1 MKASSRWMP
10 ALLGFLT
17 AVGPVSTD
25 IYLPAFPAIE
35 ASFGSGEGSAQ
46 ITLAS
51 WFVGLA
57 FGQITQGTLA
67 DRFGR
72 RAPLLMGLG
81 LYTIASVGCALAPS
95 LAVLT
100 LMRAVAAFGGSASM
114 VIPRAVVRDLADG
127 HAAAK
132 LMSQLMLVMGVAPIL
147 APTLGGAV
155 LSIASWRV
163 IFGFATCYGLLSMIL
178 VWAALPETLLPP
190 RRVRL
195 TFGGIASRYVGVLR
209 ERNFFVHATVNSL
222 ALFGLFAYIG
232 GSPPVY
238 IEWFGL
244 GPAAYGTAFGIAAG
258 FYILGTQINPRILHR
273 FGAPAVLRTAVRCY
287 FAANL
292 VLAGFAFGGHFG
304 IVSVFVPVSA
314 GMFCLGFVM
323 PNAAV
328 GALSR
333 HSAHAG
339 SASALMGTMQFMLAA
354 VSGTAVG
361 WLTDGSPR
369 PMAAL
374 MVAGSLCAVVVELFR
389 LKPKKDSLT

>member
-1 MKASSRWMP
+1 MKVSSRWLP
-10 ALLGFLT
+10 PLLGFLT
-17 AVGPVSTD
+17 AIGPVSTD

-51 WFVGLA
+51 WFAGLA
-57 FGQITQGTLA
+57 VGQVTQGTLA

-72 RAPLLMGLG
+72 RAPLLVGLG
-81 LYTIASVGCALAPS
+81 LYTVASVGCALAPS
-95 LAVLT
+95 LGALT
-100 LMRAVAAFGGSASM
+100 VMRIIAAFGGSASM

-132 LMSQLMLVMGVAPIL
+132 MMSQLMLIMGVAPIL

-163 IFGFATCYGLLSMIL
+163 IFWFATGYGLVAMAL
-178 VWAALPETLLPP
+178 VWRALPETLAPP

-195 TFGGIASRYVGVLR
+195 SLAGTVSRYAAVLR
-209 ERNFFVHATVNSL
+209 ERNFFVHATVNGC
-222 ALFGLFAYIG
+222 AMFGLFAYIG

-244 GPAAYGTAFGIAAG
+244 GPAAFGTAFGLAAG
-258 FYILGTQINPRILHR
+258 CYILGTQINPRILHR
-273 FGAPAVLRTAVRCY
+273 FGAPAVLRAGVRCY
-287 FAANL
+287 LAASL

-304 IVSVFVPVSA
+304 IASVFVPVA
-314 GMFCLGFVM
+314 AAMFCMGFVM

-333 HSAHAG
+333 HAAHAG
-339 SASALMGTMQFMLAA
+339 SASALLGTMQFLLAA

-374 MVAGSLCAVVVELFR
+374 MVAGAGCAVLVELFR
-389 LKPKKDSLT
+389 LKPKGDPVP